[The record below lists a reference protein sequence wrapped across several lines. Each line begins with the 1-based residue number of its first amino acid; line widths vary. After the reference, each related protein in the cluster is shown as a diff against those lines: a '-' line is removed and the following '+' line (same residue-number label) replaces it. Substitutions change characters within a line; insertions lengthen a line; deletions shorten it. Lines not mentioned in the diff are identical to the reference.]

1 MRMILRFKLSPLAAV
16 LLGAGGLL
24 AVLIIAGK
32 AALSEPHSYVV
43 IKASRAGIRPGLSL
57 ISWPAWAT
65 TRDASEAV
73 AVCSSTSFHRL
84 PPGSLAAKVSRLPD
98 PVPTSTL
105 TGNRPAT
112 VVSASGV
119 LDQRRQFALGMIES
133 GNHDGEIGGAG
144 EVSRYQI
151 MPSVWRCYSDS
162 RRYHDPEV
170 SLEVAQ
176 QHWTALYNAFRQHA
190 HREPTD
196 FDMYVLWNTHYSYYS
211 RKDFNPSRVA
221 PVVRDRAQ
229 RYVNLVQ
236 WGLDV

>member
-24 AVLIIAGK
+24 AVLIIA
-32 AALSEPHSYVV
+32 LSEPHSYVA
-43 IKASRAGIRPGLSL
+43 IRESRAGIRPGLSL

-133 GNHDGEIGGAG
+133 GNHD
-144 EVSRYQI
+144 
-151 MPSVWRCYSDS
+151 VWRCYSDS